1 MKMPR
6 RKAEVFAPTDG
17 VLYVVSDTDALR
29 RGADF
34 SDASLYPATFSLAY
48 RRVRISARDVELAEA
63 TGSEITAKVE
73 TRNVAAL
80 TPDTSVTMDG
90 GVYELTRIED
100 RGRTC
105 WLWLSEVA
113 MDGTCE
119 LLGESYE
126 TDAVGIPRRT
136 GSSTTH
142 VYVRRAARSAVR
154 TSGAGVDA
162 LSLTLALRLRANDY
176 GGEARL
182 KRGGRTYAVVGT
194 EPHGRWID
202 LTCRERGAD
211 RG

>member
-1 MKMPR
+1 MLR

-17 VLYVVSDTDALR
+17 VLYVSSASETLR

-34 SDASLYPATFSLAY
+34 SDASLYPVAFSLAY

-80 TPDTSVTMDG
+80 SPDTDITLG
-90 GVYELTRIED
+90 GSVYELTRVEN

-113 MDGTCE
+113 CDGTCE
-119 LLGESYE
+119 LLSETYE
-126 TDAVGIPRRT
+126 FDAVGIPRRT
-136 GSSTTH
+136 SSTPAP
-142 VYVRRAARSAVR
+142 VCVRKAALSAGHM
-154 TSGAGVDA
+154 SGAGVDTLSPA
-162 LSLTLALRLRANDY
+162 LTLRLRTRDY
-176 GGEARL
+176 KGEARV
-182 KRGGRTYAVVGT
+182 RRDGRTYAVIGT
-194 EPHGRWID
+194 ESHGRWID